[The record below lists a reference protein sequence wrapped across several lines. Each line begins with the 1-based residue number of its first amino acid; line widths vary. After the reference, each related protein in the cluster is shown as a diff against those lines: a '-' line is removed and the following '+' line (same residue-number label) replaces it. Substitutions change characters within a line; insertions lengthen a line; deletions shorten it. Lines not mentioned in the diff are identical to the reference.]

1 MEIVYS
7 DIFFVVV
14 DFGYSKVFWFVFDF
28 GN

>member
-14 DFGYSKVFWFVFDF
+14 DFSYNKVFWFVFDF